1 MQPHQQ
7 AALQA
12 AMMNPAA
19 LSAIIQSQNP
29 QLLHQIQ
36 HQQLQQLQQLHQQ
49 NLRLAAAF
57 NQNQMGKFFS
67 SVYFEELGEK
77 LNMTILLVIS
87 RRLPVYYLDVI
98 IS

>member
-1 MQPHQQ
+1 MMPHQQ

-57 NQNQMGKFFS
+57 NQNQMGMYFS
-67 SVYFEELGEK
+67 LLSCCPG
-77 LNMTILLVIS
+77 ILPLPGYIRIFDIVVRYVS
-87 RRLPVYYLDVI
+87 R
-98 IS
+98 SN

>member
-57 NQNQMGKFFS
+57 NQNQMGKSLCVFS
-67 SVYFEELGEK
+67 IV
-77 LNMTILLVIS
+77 ILFWETWK
-87 RRLPVYYLDVI
+87 
-98 IS
+98 

>member
-1 MQPHQQ
+1 MPHQQ

-12 AMMNPAA
+12 AMINPAA

-57 NQNQMGKFFS
+57 NQNQMGMFIAWLS
-67 SVYFEELGEK
+67 SGHSLCQYIFAFL
-77 LNMTILLVIS
+77 TLLYV
-87 RRLPVYYLDVI
+87 
-98 IS
+98 